1 MYTDAR
7 AIHDVAS
14 EQVVPLIERT
24 LRRAGLDIKDIDR
37 VVPHQTTRL
46 GLRAGSRSIGRAL
59 GLRRLPKV
67 ADLVEN
73 FGNTASTTHFL
84 VLHELLR
91 SGELRAGER
100 VMLLGMASGLVLG
113 VVILR
118 IGDRAESCGRD
129 H

>member
-1 MYTDAR
+1 MYTDAK
-7 AIHDVAS
+7 AIHDVATA
-14 EQVVPLIERT
+14 QVVPLIERT
-24 LRRAGLDIKDIDR
+24 LERAGLEIGDIDR

-46 GLRAGSRSIGRAL
+46 GLRTGSRAIGRAL

-67 ADLVEN
+67 ADLVSEL
-73 FGNTASTTHFL
+73 GNTASTTHFV

-91 SGELRAGER
+91 AGELRANER

-118 IGDRAESCGRD
+118 MGARLERNGRD